1 MNRYALLWAMPMVM
15 VMLAQAEAATVSE
28 ECVSDLASIP
38 PFLLAN
44 DAGAKDELA
53 QWGQPHFDAAFSQA
67 RIEASHA
74 QDAAACNGALNA
86 YLKSWR
92 KGHLRVGD
100 IPRTDARSETESK
113 QSPASGAI
121 RSPPTVTLLSKQ
133 TALLTVPSF
142 ANEYRQPLI
151 DLLEENRKA
160 LATHTNWIID
170 VRGNGGGSDT
180 SYYPLLPW
188 LMPDEKVEIGAEWL
202 ATPANIE
209 GQERVCAV
217 VAPGDKE
224 CETFAADAVKRMRT
238 VSSGTY
244 VAQEEGSAIYYG
256 RVEKLEPRRPARV
269 AVLTDN
275 GCGSSCEEFLLT
287 VRQSFN
293 VKLLGQPS
301 FGTLDYSNM
310 RPHRL
315 PSGQRM
321 LWYAISRS
329 SRLPELRVDVN
340 GVQPD
345 IYLPPPTSEESK
357 RSEPTR
363 VQRWLEGGSLAPMG
377 TKPPAG
383 TG

>member
-1 MNRYALLWAMPMVM
+1 MPLVM
-15 VMLAQAEAATVSE
+15 VMLAQAEAATVAE
-28 ECVSDLASIP
+28 QCVSDLASIP

-53 QWGQPHFDAAFSQA
+53 QWGQAHFDAAFSQA
-67 RIEASHA
+67 RIEATKA
-74 QDAAACNGALNA
+74 PDAATCNSALNA

-92 KGHLRVGD
+92 KGHLNVRD
-100 IPRTDARSETESK
+100 MPRTDARPENKSK
-113 QSPASGAI
+113 QSPASGAM
-121 RSPPTVTLLSKQ
+121 RAAPTVTLLSEQ

-142 ANEYRQPLI
+142 ANEYREPLI
-151 DLLEENRKA
+151 ALLEESRNA
-160 LATHTNWIID
+160 LASHTNWIID

-188 LMPDEKVEIGAEWL
+188 LMPDEKEDIGAEWL

-209 GQERVCAV
+209 GQENVCAV

-238 VSSGTY
+238 VPSGMY
-244 VAQEEGSAIYYG
+244 VAQEEGPAIHYG
-256 RVEKLEPRRPARV
+256 RVEKVESRRPARV

-275 GCGSSCEEFLLT
+275 RCGSSCEEFLLT

-301 FGTLDYSNM
+301 YGTLDYSNM

-329 SRLPELRVDVN
+329 SRLPDLPVDAN

-345 IYLPPPTSEESK
+345 IYLPQPTSDESRK
-357 RSEPTR
+357 SELSR
-363 VQRWLEGGSLAPMG
+363 VHRWLEGGSLSPTG
-377 TKPPAG
+377 STPPAG